1 MSEPPHPLSSYRR
14 GAWVP
19 AAVLAMGAGAAP
31 DRPAVSA
38 PDPPPQGIDVAIRAS
53 EPPRRIGLD
62 RPVLGFG
69 INAHHIS
76 NLSLYLEAVDAI
88 ANLGANTLLVVTPMF
103 QERVDSSRIQF
114 RPQKCPTD
122 EQLKAILRRG
132 RIRGLQTI
140 LLPIVLIEVPGP
152 KDWRGK
158 INPNDL
164 DAWWASYELF
174 LNHFLDIA
182 IDAEVDVL
190 SVGSELNSME
200 GELQRWRRTIDHARS
215 RFDGNLTYSANW
227 DRYQRVTFWSWLDFI
242 SVSAYFELAR
252 DDPDAPVGTLAA
264 AWRRERRTL
273 LEHARRHDRSL
284 LLMEMGYPSV
294 PWAAAHP
301 WNYVADPKTVADHE
315 AQVRCYRAFFEAW
328 AETVARPGSRALGF
342 NCYFWDP
349 YHSGGPDDTGY
360 GVRGKPAERVIAASF
375 ARIRKTAGEQK
386 DSPK

>member
-1 MSEPPHPLSSYRR
+1 MSEPPHPLSSSRR
-14 GAWVP
+14 AAWAP

-31 DRPAVSA
+31 GGPAVSA
-38 PDPPPQGIDVAIRAS
+38 PAPPPEAIDTAIRAL
-53 EPPRRIGLD
+53 EPPRRIRLD

-88 ANLGANTLLVVTPMF
+88 ADLGANTLLVVTPMF

-122 EQLKAILRRG
+122 GQLKAILRRG
-132 RIRGLQTI
+132 RIRGLKTI
-140 LLPIVLIEVPGP
+140 LLPIVLIEDPGP
-152 KDWRGK
+152 KDWRGL
-158 INPNDL
+158 INPGDL

-174 LNHFLDIA
+174 INHFLDIA
-182 IDAEVDVL
+182 IEAEVDVL

-227 DRYQRVTFWSWLDFI
+227 DRYHRVTFWSWLDFI
-242 SVSAYFELAR
+242 SVSSYFELAR

-264 AWRRERRTL
+264 AWHRERRTL
-273 LEHARRHDRSL
+273 LEHARRHDRPL
-284 LLMEMGYPSV
+284 LLMEIGYPSV
-294 PWAAAHP
+294 PWAVAHP
-301 WNYVADPKTVADHE
+301 WNYVADAKTTADHE
-315 AQVRCYRAFFEAW
+315 AQARGYRAFFEAW
-328 AETVARPGSRALGF
+328 TETVARPGSRALGF

-360 GVRGKPAERVIAASF
+360 GVRGKPAQRVIASGF
-375 ARIRKTAGEQK
+375 ERIRKTAGEQK
-386 DSPK
+386 DSPN

>member
-14 GAWVP
+14 AAWAP

-38 PDPPPQGIDVAIRAS
+38 PDPPPEAVDAAIRAP

-122 EQLKAILRRG
+122 GQLVAILRRG
-132 RIRGLQTI
+132 RIRGLKTI

-152 KDWRGK
+152 KDWRGT

-174 LNHFLDIA
+174 INHFLDIA
-182 IDAEVDVL
+182 IEAEVDVL

-242 SVSAYFELAR
+242 SVSSYFELAR
-252 DDPDAPVGTLAA
+252 DDPDAPLDTLVA
-264 AWRRERRTL
+264 AWQRERRRL
-273 LEHARRHDRSL
+273 LEHARRYDRPL
-284 LLMEMGYPSV
+284 LLMEIGYPSV

-301 WNYVADPKTVADHE
+301 WNYVADAKTTADHE
-315 AQVRCYRAFFEAW
+315 AQARCYRAFFEAW
-328 AETVARPGSRALGF
+328 TETVARPGSRALGF

-375 ARIRKTAGEQK
+375 ARINKTVGVQK